1 MTIARRQFLAG
12 LAAASGA
19 TLLTKA
25 GASAQQPSGR
35 YTKPVID
42 LHFHWYPQ
50 EFMNLLEKEAEA
62 NGCVVQHSPDGSLSV
77 TTPSKS
83 TNWQKPTNVEPPTGP
98 GRFGDPS
105 KTDANVMI
113 QEMDAVGIDMEVLT
127 QTNPHIIWAPPEYGA
142 RLARAINDGNS
153 RLHQQYP
160 DRFIG
165 TISLPMQDPNLALE
179 ELERASKLPGLRA
192 INLTEHVREKNVGHR
207 SFWPVYE
214 RAEELGLPIFFKNVD
229 TVSERMR
236 EEGESMMNIISN
248 PFEATIAA
256 ASMMLSGAM
265 DEFPDLEVYM
275 PHAGGFF
282 AFVNPR
288 IEFSRQNNTG
298 GGGGGRFGNLK
309 HPVPHYLRRFHYD
322 LITHSPQLARWLI
335 EMVGVDR
342 VACGTDRPQGM
353 NIADPIAYVEAIPG
367 ITQAEAEAI
376 LCDNPARLLR
386 L

>member
-1 MTIARRQFLAG
+1 MTIARREFIAG
-12 LAAASGA
+12 LAAAGGT
-19 TLLTKA
+19 TLLGKG
-25 GASAQQPSGR
+25 GASAQGPSRR

-50 EFMNLLEKEAEA
+50 EFIDLLEKEGEA
-62 NGCVVQHSPDGSLSV
+62 NGAVIQHSPDGSVNV
-77 TTPSKS
+77 TTPTKR
-83 TNWQKPTNVEPPTGP
+83 TNWQKPTNVSAPTRP

-105 KTDANVMI
+105 KTDVDVMLE
-113 QEMDAVGIDMEVLT
+113 EMDDVNIDMEVLT

-153 RLHQQYP
+153 RLHQQHA
-160 DRFIG
+160 DRFMG
-165 TISLPMQDPNLALE
+165 TISLPMQDVELALT
-179 ELERASKLPGLRA
+179 ELERAAKLPGMRA

-214 RAEELGLPIFFKNVD
+214 RAEQLGLPLFFKNVD
-229 TVSERMR
+229 TISERMND
-236 EEGESMMNIISN
+236 EGSSMMNILSN

-256 ASMMLSGAM
+256 ASMMLTGAM

-288 IEFSRQNNTG
+288 IEWARDHMG
-298 GGGGGRFGNLK
+298 GGSRFDNLK
-309 HPVPHYLRRFHYD
+309 QPVSAYLRRFHYD
-322 LITHSPQLARWLI
+322 LILHSPMLSRTLI
-335 EMVGVDR
+335 DMVGVDR
-342 VACGTDRPQGM
+342 LACGTDRPQAM
-353 NIADPIAYVEAIPG
+353 NIPDPIAYVEAIPG
-367 ITQAEAEAI
+367 ITAAEAEAI
-376 LCDNPARLLR
+376 LCDNPARLLK